1 MEKYEIEKLRD
12 LPIEEV
18 ASQLG
23 LQVARHKSLCPFH
36 SDHHASLSFNT
47 RKNLCRCFVCM
58 DESLDSIGLV
68 MKSLHVDFP
77 KACFWLADRNGILL
91 EKVRG
96 RNWRRDCGSASA
108 APPAAVAPNAAPPT
122 LDSAPSLAASPF
134 SSSTASAVSS
144 AASPASAAVPSAAS
158 PFSSSADSAA
168 STACASSPAS
178 PVASASSASSPAAP
192 HSFDAARYARFFEH
206 PWLNEA
212 ACRFLFDERKIDGR
226 VARWC
231 RLSSWT
237 DRKGVNWLQIPYFD
251 REGHLV
257 GIQNRNLDFHRKSRP
272 TDSMDSEK
280 TGESSCPT
288 DFTDDTDFMDS
299 KKAGKSSR
307 PTDSTDDTD
316 FMDSKKAG
324 KGSCPTDFTNGTD
337 SKDDTDSKAGT
348 DFEEAPRFRFPYGSQ
363 CGIYN
368 LQVLNLLT
376 PGERLFIT
384 EGCSDCWAMLS
395 AGHKAIAIP
404 SATLLKPED
413 RDVLAYISETFGVE
427 WHMFPDRDAPGE
439 RLFLQLKEILPSL
452 IHHQL
457 PPGCKDF
464 GEAYLKGF
472 NPAEEINRL

>member
-77 KACFWLADRNGILL
+77 KACFWLAERNGILL
-91 EKVRG
+91 EKVWG
-96 RNWRRDCGSASA
+96 RNGWRRDC
-108 APPAAVAPNAAPPT
+108 
-122 LDSAPSLAASPF
+122 
-134 SSSTASAVSS
+134 SSSPAASAVS
-144 AASPASAAVPSAAS
+144 PAS
-158 PFSSSADSAA
+158 SAA
-168 STACASSPAS
+168 STVSA
-178 PVASASSASSPAAP
+178 ASSAASALSAAPRSFDAP

-251 REGHLV
+251 KEGRLV

-280 TGESSCPT
+280 TGKSSCPT
-288 DFTDDTDFMDS
+288 DFTDDTDSEDSEDS
-299 KKAGKSSR
+299 KVSIG
-307 PTDSTDDTD
+307 
-316 FMDSKKAG
+316 
-324 KGSCPTDFTNGTD
+324 
-337 SKDDTDSKAGT
+337 SKAGT
-348 DFEEAPRFRFPYGSQ
+348 DSEEAPRFRFPYGSQ

-413 RDVLAYISETFGVE
+413 RDVLAYIGETFGVE

-457 PPGCKDF
+457 PLGCKDF

-472 NPAEEINRL
+472 NPAEEINLL

>member
-96 RNWRRDCGSASA
+96 RNWRRDCSSSPAASAVSPASSAASAVSPASSAVSPASSAASALSAASA
-108 APPAAVAPNAAPPT
+108 APRSF
-122 LDSAPSLAASPF
+122 D
-134 SSSTASAVSS
+134 
-144 AASPASAAVPSAAS
+144 
-158 PFSSSADSAA
+158 
-168 STACASSPAS
+168 
-178 PVASASSASSPAAP
+178 AP

-251 REGHLV
+251 REGRLV

-272 TDSMDSEK
+272 TNSMDSEK
-280 TGESSCPT
+280 TGKSSCPT
-288 DFTDDTDFMDS
+288 DFTDDTDS
-299 KKAGKSSR
+299 KGSE
-307 PTDSTDDTD
+307 DSTD
-316 FMDSKKAG
+316 S
-324 KGSCPTDFTNGTD
+324 
-337 SKDDTDSKAGT
+337 
-348 DFEEAPRFRFPYGSQ
+348 EEAPRFRFPYGSQ

-368 LQVLNLLT
+368 LQVQNLLT

-457 PPGCKDF
+457 PLGCKDF

-472 NPAEEINRL
+472 YPAEEINPQKG

>member
-77 KACFWLADRNGILL
+77 KACFWLAERNGILL
-91 EKVRG
+91 EKDRG
-96 RNWRRDCGSASA
+96 RNGWRRDCRSSPAASAVSPASSAASTVSAASSAASALSAASA
-108 APPAAVAPNAAPPT
+108 APR
-122 LDSAPSLAASPF
+122 
-134 SSSTASAVSS
+134 
-144 AASPASAAVPSAAS
+144 
-158 PFSSSADSAA
+158 
-168 STACASSPAS
+168 
-178 PVASASSASSPAAP
+178 
-192 HSFDAARYARFFEH
+192 SFDAARYARFFEH

-251 REGHLV
+251 KEGRLV
-257 GIQNRNLDFHRKSRP
+257 GIQNRNLDFHQKSRP
-272 TDSMDSEK
+272 TNSMDSEK
-280 TGESSCPT
+280 TGKSSCPT
-288 DFTDDTDFMDS
+288 DFTDDTDSKDSEDS
-299 KKAGKSSR
+299 KVSIG
-307 PTDSTDDTD
+307 
-316 FMDSKKAG
+316 
-324 KGSCPTDFTNGTD
+324 
-337 SKDDTDSKAGT
+337 SKADT

-427 WHMFPDRDAPGE
+427 WHMFPDRDALGE

-457 PPGCKDF
+457 PLGCKDF

-472 NPAEEINRL
+472 NPAEEINLL

>member
-1 MEKYEIEKLRD
+1 MEKYEIEKLRN

-77 KACFWLADRNGILL
+77 KACFWLAERNGILL
-91 EKVRG
+91 EKDRG
-96 RNWRRDCGSASA
+96 RSWRRDCRSASA
-108 APPAAVAPNAAPPT
+108 
-122 LDSAPSLAASPF
+122 DSPDSPD
-134 SSSTASAVSS
+134 
-144 AASPASAAVPSAAS
+144 SPA
-158 PFSSSADSAA
+158 
-168 STACASSPAS
+168 SPAS

-251 REGHLV
+251 KEGRLV

-280 TGESSCPT
+280 TGKSSCPT
-288 DFTDDTDFMDS
+288 DFTDDTDSKDS
-299 KKAGKSSR
+299 E
-307 PTDSTDDTD
+307 D
-316 FMDSKKAG
+316 
-324 KGSCPTDFTNGTD
+324 GTD
-337 SKDDTDSKAGT
+337 S
-348 DFEEAPRFRFPYGSQ
+348 EEAPRFRFPYGSQ

-439 RLFLQLKEILPSL
+439 SLFLQLKEILPSL

-457 PPGCKDF
+457 PLGCKDF

-472 NPAEEINRL
+472 NPAKEINRL